1 MRGHTDRSGPG
12 ANRSNWNGVH
22 MNLRLFKHTRL
33 SISIVRD
40 DVPSSNLSDVWLE
53 NRRAALEAMADR
65 ERSQLTFLSTMQR
78 PM

>member
-1 MRGHTDRSGPG
+1 
-12 ANRSNWNGVH
+12 